1 MRRPSS
7 PPRAPPLPA
16 TPLFCV
22 AVVVRGWRGDVFCDC
37 LMGLRSADTGDCG
50 TSVPSR
56 VGLFAAAGSPS
67 GMKLFFI
74 ITGNRPAARAAF
86 PSVCIHRLSLT
97 RSTKVASLT
106 PPIISHFLQRS
117 PKKSVP
123 RKGEREGEICELRNS
138 ESFPPRKFPR
148 ETIPGVPKLS
158 ATFPL

>member
-117 PKKSVP
+117 PTCP
-123 RKGEREGEICELRNS
+123 ERGSARGKYASFATLR
-138 ESFPPRKFPR
+138 
-148 ETIPGVPKLS
+148 
-158 ATFPL
+158 AFPLANFHGKQFPAFQSRPQLPLFKA